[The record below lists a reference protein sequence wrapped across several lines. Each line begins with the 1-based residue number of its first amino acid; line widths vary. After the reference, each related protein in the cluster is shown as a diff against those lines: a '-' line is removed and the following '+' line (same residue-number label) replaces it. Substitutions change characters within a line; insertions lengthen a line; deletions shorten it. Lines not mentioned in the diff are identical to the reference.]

1 MDMEQFKQDLD
12 ELFRLFNKLMEK
24 QESGMEEIPGINKM
38 MLQQFK
44 FFFNNYEQMKD
55 QIAYQLQGQF
65 GESVQDMVRTLI
77 QQLRE
82 ELGEDEFLLEDESEE
97 SSLKEIGTL
106 TSSEP
111 KGILDPQK
119 EIEKIDELLKNKNL
133 TPEQIDQLLD
143 RRSNLK

>member
-24 QESGMEEIPGINKM
+24 QENGMEEIPGINKM

-65 GESVQDMVRTLI
+65 GEPVQEMVKTLI

-82 ELGEDEFLLEDESEE
+82 ELGEDEFLIDDETESLPEE
-97 SSLKEIGTL
+97 TDPIVLDK
-106 TSSEP
+106 P
-111 KGILDPQK
+111 KGVIDPQK
-119 EIEKIDELLKNKNL
+119 EIARIDELLKNENL
-133 TPEQIDQLLD
+133 THEQIDQLLD